1 MLSKNKTF
9 LAITVKLL
17 FCLGSVQAQSSMDS
31 ALQKPVQV
39 QQVQPVFFTI
49 RQPGVPMQLPGNFYA
64 KQLPFFCSKE
74 LKVQKT
80 IGFPVKFRLGSVAY
94 CDKLEGKNR

>member
-17 FCLGSVQAQSSMDS
+17 FCLVSVQAQSSTDS
-31 ALQKPVQV
+31 TMQKPVHF
-39 QQVQPVFFTI
+39 QQVQPVFLTI
-49 RQPGVPMQLPGNFYA
+49 RQPGMPMHLPGNFYA
-64 KQLPFFCSKE
+64 KQLPFFCSSE

>member
-1 MLSKNKTF
+1 
-9 LAITVKLL
+9 
-17 FCLGSVQAQSSMDS
+17 
-31 ALQKPVQV
+31 
-39 QQVQPVFFTI
+39 
-49 RQPGVPMQLPGNFYA
+49 VPMQLPGNFYA